1 VDELDNHKANFAKTG
16 YTIFPAVYDIHS
28 LAAWREIG
36 ELHRQDRKFWI
47 VGGLIE
53 VHPTLALSVITNP
66 TILSFVEK
74 LIGPFVQL
82 DGMSLVGSRSSIDTG
97 KELDWHRDPWGS
109 IPSSGGYEPPRAV
122 NAIVYLQDLTDNV
135 GPLRVLP
142 GSHRMPLT
150 MSAAERRLPHPDER
164 LLSLR
169 AGDVVVLHNNLVHSR
184 TPGDAGISRFHL
196 SVLYNHS
203 WLKST
208 FNFGGP
214 VVQSVLAYADRKN
227 DHRLLRIFGEDR
239 QIVERGNCAFL
250 VDEESCWQTWLKEDS
265 NALLSDT
272 SPG

>member
-1 VDELDNHKANFAKTG
+1 MDELDNHKANFAKTG

-122 NAIVYLQDLTDNV
+122 NAIVYLQDLTD
-135 GPLRVLP
+135 GRPR
-142 GSHRMPLT
+142 
-150 MSAAERRLPHPDER
+150 PH
-164 LLSLR
+164 
-169 AGDVVVLHNNLVHSR
+169 AG
-184 TPGDAGISRFHL
+184 
-196 SVLYNHS
+196 
-203 WLKST
+203 
-208 FNFGGP
+208 
-214 VVQSVLAYADRKN
+214 
-227 DHRLLRIFGEDR
+227 
-239 QIVERGNCAFL
+239 
-250 VDEESCWQTWLKEDS
+250 
-265 NALLSDT
+265 
-272 SPG
+272 